1 VRESRSPVTTEEV
14 GESLLRKIDDP
25 RTIHGIEGTTTRAT
39 SASDSDECVRVF
51 CISPVRSK
59 ETDFAPSRGHEKN
72 ASWLFLRSFLFHW
85 KLLIGFPQRKIS
97 ICTQAALSIA
107 RMAASSMNSRRGLG
121 AGRSFRGSINRP
133 RYHRIAR
140 PNRTVLSIRTS
151 PNSNVLRSSS
161 TPQAR
166 RLFNSSRQASVK
178 SLSGSASLGSCTC
191 CLNSPNVLLGS
202 A

>member
-1 VRESRSPVTTEEV
+1 VRESRSPITTEEV

-25 RTIHGIEGTTTRAT
+25 RTIHGIEGHHHQGDIGPRLRR
-39 SASDSDECVRVF
+39 VRKGVLHKP
-51 CISPVRSK
+51 SPV
-59 ETDFAPSRGHEKN
+59 
-72 ASWLFLRSFLFHW
+72 
-85 KLLIGFPQRKIS
+85 QRNRFCSIKGG
-97 ICTQAALSIA
+97 ICTHAALSIA
-107 RMAASSMNSRRGLG
+107 RMAASSKNSRRGLG

-161 TPQAR
+161 MPQAR